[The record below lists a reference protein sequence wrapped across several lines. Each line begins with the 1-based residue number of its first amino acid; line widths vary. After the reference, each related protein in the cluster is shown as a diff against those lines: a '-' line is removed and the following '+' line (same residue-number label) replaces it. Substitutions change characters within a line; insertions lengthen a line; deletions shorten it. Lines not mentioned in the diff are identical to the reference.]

1 MKAIAL
7 ILCTLGSLTML
18 GQTAASN
25 GLQQQLVENW
35 SNESWQNATRGTYT
49 TDGNDYILHILGEQ
63 WNGGSWNTARQT
75 TYTNAED
82 GNIDNIV
89 GQNGNG
95 TNWTNNNK
103 SLWTYNED
111 GSIATMTNQ
120 MWNGSA
126 WQNQSISHYTYSD
139 AGKVTHILME
149 NWNADNGTWQTYLQQ
164 NYTLNNAGEP
174 TEILMQLYDTA
185 GEIWTDYSKQT
196 NTYTGGQLSY
206 YLVEIRVGGNWVNST
221 EVNRA
226 FDGQGRVTQEI
237 YNIWNGNG
245 WGASSRITYTYGV
258 LGLNEFNR
266 PGLSVYPNPASDILH
281 ISGADI
287 LKTVSAY
294 DIQGRAFGLTRDNDA
309 VNVSAL
315 PAGVYILNA
324 ETESGTSKIKIV
336 KR

>member
-35 SNESWQNATRGTYT
+35 SNGSWQNTTRGTYT
-49 TDGNDYILHILGEQ
+49 TDGNGYILHILGEQ
-63 WNGGSWNTARQT
+63 WNSGSWNTARQT
-75 TYTNAED
+75 TYTNTVD

-89 GQNGNG
+89 GQNGDG

-120 MWNGSA
+120 LWVGGA
-126 WQNQSISHYTYSD
+126 WQNQSISHYAYND
-139 AGKVTHILME
+139 AGKVTDILIE
-149 NWNADNGTWQTYLQQ
+149 NWNAGTGAWQTYLQQ

-174 TEILMQLYDTA
+174 TEVLMQLYDTA
-185 GEIWTDYSKQT
+185 GETWTDYSKQT
-196 NTYTGGQLSY
+196 NTYAGGLLSY

-237 YNIWNGNG
+237 YNLWNGSE

-266 PGLSVYPNPASDILH
+266 PGLSVYPNPASTILH
-281 ISGADI
+281 ITGADT
-287 LKTVSAY
+287 LKAVSAY
-294 DIQGRAFGLTRDNDA
+294 DIHGRAFSLTRDNDE
-309 VNVSAL
+309 VDVSAL

-324 ETESGTSKIKIV
+324 ETESGTSKIKFV